1 MACLLGAKGLWALSL
16 SLTFCEAFM
25 GPCLRGLL
33 GTGSQLVGAMG
44 RPSPSQQEEF
54 SEGRSCAEM
63 EPAVPGGRGPFCNS
77 VGRGCRA
84 TRRGCG
90 LRLSWL
96 GGGGVGLA
104 SHFSCF
110 PLEPWGCCGA
120 VGARFDEGRGWSN
133 GQDCP
138 FAQNYSISG
147 IWNQTDWVPTLPRPG
162 TLSKFLKTP
171 LCPTSFPHKGVIIC
185 LLPRSGQGLNDEC
198 T

>member
-1 MACLLGAKGLWALSL
+1 
-16 SLTFCEAFM
+16 M
-25 GPCLRGLL
+25 GPCLWGLL
-33 GTGSQLVGAMG
+33 GTESQLVGAMG
-44 RPSPSQQEEF
+44 RPSPSQQKEEF
-54 SEGRSCAEM
+54 SKIAAVQKWSLPCLVVEGPSAIAWAGAAGQLREG
-63 EPAVPGGRGPFCNS
+63 V
-77 VGRGCRA
+77 VW
-84 TRRGCG
+84 
-90 LRLSWL
+90 RLSWL
-96 GGGGVGLA
+96 GGGGIGLV
-104 SHFSCF
+104 SHFTCF

-138 FAQNYSISG
+138 FAQSYSISG

-162 TLSKFLKTP
+162 TLNKFLKTP